1 MRISS
6 LQIFGI
12 ATNSIADA
20 NEALAKTQSQL
31 STGQRVLTPAD
42 DPVASTKIVQLNQEL
57 ARVEQYNNNLNIA
70 ENNLLQ
76 EEAALDSVLNLL
88 QRVRELTVQAGNVG
102 PLTSSD
108 FTALSA
114 EIDSRMDELFNLI
127 NTTNVS
133 GDFIFSGY
141 KGKTQTVVG
150 SATEGYKFQGDEG
163 ETRVK
168 ISNNTTIAMSDS
180 GKEIFQGIPNT
191 LNSIATSSSSANQSD
206 PPVRISVGQVVDQS
220 VYDDFYPEDIVVSFN
235 ADNSISPSGKNY
247 TITER
252 SSGNVILANEPYL
265 SGATIEVKGVSFSI
279 NGDPVSGTPAVQATR
294 PFGADGPTAFPPAP
308 NFLATNGSFDIT
320 VGGLTETLT
329 LTSDVTDLSSLVSA
343 VSSPANAAALANL
356 GVTIGP
362 TGFIMPAGVNM
373 SINSV
378 DARIDAVMGLN
389 TTAGSVSSD
398 GVLTKHGDEL
408 FIDSADTQDVL
419 TTLVRLSDAMKQY
432 DGTAASGALVSSV
445 VADTLSNL
453 NNTQTSV
460 LEVVAEL
467 GARLN
472 TVESTRQLH
481 FDTELVSREI
491 LSELQDLDYAD
502 AASRL
507 SAQTLVLEAAQATFV
522 RVSQLSLFSRL

>member
-1 MRISS
+1 M
-6 LQIFGI
+6 
-12 ATNSIADA
+12 
-20 NEALAKTQSQL
+20 
-31 STGQRVLTPAD
+31 
-42 DPVASTKIVQLNQEL
+42 
-57 ARVEQYNNNLNIA
+57 
-70 ENNLLQ
+70 
-76 EEAALDSVLNLL
+76 
-88 QRVRELTVQAGNVG
+88 
-102 PLTSSD
+102 
-108 FTALSA
+108 
-114 EIDSRMDELFNLI
+114 
-127 NTTNVS
+127 
-133 GDFIFSGY
+133 
-141 KGKTQTVVG
+141 
-150 SATEGYKFQGDEG
+150 
-163 ETRVK
+163 
-168 ISNNTTIAMSDS
+168 
-180 GKEIFQGIPNT
+180 
-191 LNSIATSSSSANQSD
+191 
-206 PPVRISVGQVVDQS
+206 
-220 VYDDFYPEDIVVSFN
+220 
-235 ADNSISPSGKNY
+235 
-247 TITER
+247 
-252 SSGNVILANEPYL
+252 
-265 SGATIEVKGVSFSI
+265 
-279 NGDPVSGTPAVQATR
+279 
-294 PFGADGPTAFPPAP
+294 
-308 NFLATNGSFDIT
+308 ATNGSFDIT

-491 LSELQDLDYAD
+491 LSELQDLDYAE